1 MALNVVARG
10 ARQALLRGTVPLA
23 VPAPALSRGI
33 SAWTGASAM
42 PRLDRVVGTPSTQA
56 AAAPSV
62 HGMPVRAAVLMQ
74 RRCIFRTPADCERTC
89 PRPLQVRHR
98 SRAGVPSW
106 KKKAARKADAL
117 TIRQAVR
124 FAARCVPLAVAVPA
138 LQRVRLSTPALAPML
153 APHASFDP
161 MRSARIGVLRT
172 LGRLGWP
179 VNKQELITEG
189 VHAFAALKHMYLV
202 IDVVAADDY
211 FPGTHVLK
219 PDVQAKYDLI
229 RSKGWKVVLVNQ
241 RAWEK
246 VALGSKPGG
255 RAQARANL
263 LVSLVTDQAPFE
275 TRRDAELVSENDYGV
290 YDKMRRAASK
300 HGSRYGALGI
310 VRGKGR
316 VRMRTRRSR
325 Q

>member
-1 MALNVVARG
+1 M
-10 ARQALLRGTVPLA
+10 
-23 VPAPALSRGI
+23 
-33 SAWTGASAM
+33 
-42 PRLDRVVGTPSTQA
+42 
-56 AAAPSV
+56 
-62 HGMPVRAAVLMQ
+62 
-74 RRCIFRTPADCERTC
+74 
-89 PRPLQVRHR
+89 
-98 SRAGVPSW
+98 
-106 KKKAARKADAL
+106 
-117 TIRQAVR
+117 
-124 FAARCVPLAVAVPA
+124 
-138 LQRVRLSTPALAPML
+138 
-153 APHASFDP
+153 
-161 MRSARIGVLRT
+161 
-172 LGRLGWP
+172 
-179 VNKQELITEG
+179 NKQELITEG